1 MADHDNLIRLQ
12 TALEQWAKHGQLLA
26 DFANKSGG
34 PEHRKPLEQL
44 KAAVTDAAG
53 AIEQL
58 QQTRRKRG

>member
-1 MADHDNLIRLQ
+1 MADYENHLRIQ
-12 TALEQWAKHGQLLA
+12 VALEQWAKHGQLLA
-26 DFANKSGG
+26 DFADKSGG